1 MSSNSSTRSVE
12 ASPAKKRRD
21 NRDGLPLEGGYPYP
35 QHYGYAGGP
44 SPPYGGYPPH
54 YPPGPNYSRS
64 GPPPGPGLYCQ
75 PSSGE
80 GGYPPSGP
88 YIHGGGSQPPAPYG
102 RPWDG
107 GDPLSYSSNS
117 SGKTP
122 ARSSPEN
129 GTRMTESEK
138 HESSRK
144 DREESQAD
152 KDKGRGSY
160 RCGKC
165 GVPKKGHV
173 CPYQPKLKRRSDEPP
188 PEMRNAAT
196 QVEMDEFLVVRR
208 LNLEIQGFPESYTAA
223 PMGDVGTEVHPLP
236 PQDQHKEGLTEETN
250 STDPSTNMGT
260 ISGIAPHGQGHLAPV
275 GQHNS
280 FHVGTDPM
288 EDNMDEMGM
297 NSADIA

>member
-1 MSSNSSTRSVE
+1 MSSNSSTRSVD
-12 ASPAKKRRD
+12 ASPTKKRRD

-35 QHYGYAGGP
+35 HHYGYAGGP
-44 SPPYGGYPPH
+44 APPYGGYTPH
-54 YPPGPNYSRS
+54 FNPSPNYGRG
-64 GPPPGPGLYCQ
+64 GPPPGPGIYCQ
-75 PSSGE
+75 PSGE
-80 GGYPPSGP
+80 GGYPPTGP
-88 YIHGGGSQPPAPYG
+88 YIHGGQPPPYG

-107 GDPLSYSSNS
+107 SEPVAYSSNS
-117 SGKTP
+117 AGKTP
-122 ARSSPEN
+122 LRSPPEKS
-129 GTRMTESEK
+129 GRMPESANS
-138 HESSRK
+138 ESNK
-144 DREESQAD
+144 KENEESQAD

-236 PQDQHKEGLTEETN
+236 SQEQSIQGQAVEMN
-250 STDPSTNMGT
+250 NIDPSSNMGMM
-260 ISGIAPHGQGHLAPV
+260 SGIAPRDQGHSV
-275 GQHNS
+275 STVQHNS
-280 FHVGTDPM
+280 FHAGTDPM
-288 EDNMDEMGM
+288 EENMDEMGM
-297 NSADIA
+297 NSPGDL